1 MTAARRDGSII
12 AFAAIAVVVLAA
24 RSAAARSSSWSLRKR
39 GGPSAQMWIR

>member
-24 RSAAARSSSWSLRKR
+24 RRAARSSSWSLRKS